1 MGKNFEFDFT
11 DIDLDSEEL
20 SWEDEDW
27 EDFLSWARDNP
38 EESDYPLRDNYVTNR
53 AYERAL
59 KEWEDKARAAMLFNS

>member
-1 MGKNFEFDFT
+1 MNDNLEFDFT

-20 SWEDEDW
+20 DWEEEDW
-27 EDFLSWARDNP
+27 EDFLSWAQDNP

-59 KEWEDKARAAMLFNS
+59 KEWEDKARAAMLFNF